1 MSLFIRKKW
10 SSRLAQ
16 IMVVVAF
23 CFSHG
28 QALGDEKKDTKA
40 KLEQLEKQ
48 TGLKG
53 KALRN
58 HINLMRQAPPYEDDK
73 IQAYVTKI
81 GKRILAQ
88 SEHAHL
94 PYRFIVRDTDVVNA
108 FVNGTPYV
116 YVERGLLSLLNSEAE
131 LAAVMAHEIG
141 HNVARHSK
149 KLQSRNRRNVFL
161 ANLASIVVGNSGVGN
176 AIMTQGSV
184 TLSEYRREAELEAD
198 SFAARYLYGAKYE
211 PGQLVNALA
220 QLRDN
225 NIFAANTKDRPLPH
239 HGLLTSHPRTDRRL
253 REAIEDAGIL
263 PPGEGYI
270 GREEYREAISGM
282 VYGPNYRRT
291 APQGLKRYSNESL
304 GITFL
309 YPKTWSFS
317 LKGSKIVLKDAE
329 KTAQMKINIEKTPNT
344 KATSEEAIKLKYP
357 DGLVDLQKIHPES
370 QRDLG
375 TIGAR
380 PAQRVALSI
389 VARNTFHFLG
399 IAKNNEITP
408 EQDKVFVGIIR
419 SFSRMTPKDRISDSV
434 TEIYYERLKPGENFA
449 KLAKDSKL
457 DPISAELELRVI
469 NGYYPKGEPEPGTW
483 IKKLKKVKIVQ

>member
-1 MSLFIRKKW
+1 MSRLNRMRWAKRLTQLFIV
-10 SSRLAQ
+10 
-16 IMVVVAF
+16 MVF
-23 CFSHG
+23 CIG
-28 QALGDEKKDTKA
+28 QSPVLGDEKSDLKKA
-40 KLEQLEKQ
+40 EQE

-58 HINLMRQAPPYEDDK
+58 HLNLLRQSPPYDDEK

-108 FVNGTPYV
+108 FVTGTPYV
-116 YVERGLLSLLNSEAE
+116 YVERGLLALLNSEAE

-149 KLQSRNRRNVFL
+149 KLQARNRRNIFL
-161 ANLASIVVGNSGVGN
+161 ANLASVFAGNSGVGS
-176 AIMTQGSV
+176 AILTQSTV
-184 TLSEYRREAELEAD
+184 NLSEYRREAELEAD

-211 PGQLVNALA
+211 PSQLVNALA

-225 NIFAANTKDRPLPH
+225 NIFAATTQDRPLPH
-239 HGLLTSHPRTDRRL
+239 HGLLTSHPRTDKRL
-253 REAIEDAGIL
+253 REAIEDAGVL

-291 APQGLKRYSNESL
+291 APQGLKRYSNEAL

-329 KTAQMKINIEKTPNT
+329 KTAQMKISIEKTPNT

-357 DGLVDLQKIHPES
+357 EGLVDLQKIHPKS
-370 QRDLG
+370 PRDLG

-380 PAQRVALSI
+380 PAQRVALSM

-399 IAKNNEITP
+399 IAKNNEITS
-408 EQDKVFVGIIR
+408 EQDKIFVGIIR
-419 SFSRMTPKDRISDSV
+419 SFSRMTPKDRVSDTV

-449 KLAKDSKL
+449 SLAKDSKL
-457 DPISAELELRVI
+457 DPVSAEIELRVI